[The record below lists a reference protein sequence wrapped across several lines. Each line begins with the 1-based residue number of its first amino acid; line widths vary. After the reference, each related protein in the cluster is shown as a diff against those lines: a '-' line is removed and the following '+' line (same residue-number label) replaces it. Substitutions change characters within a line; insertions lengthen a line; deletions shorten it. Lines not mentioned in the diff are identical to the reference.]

1 MATRPALA
9 DLYLGQTLGGR
20 FAIQDYLNCG
30 GFSLVFLASDAASG
44 LDVAIKVLAPGASA
58 GDRLEFDT
66 ECELLERTAHC
77 GHVIDRITDGND
89 TVSVQVPAT
98 GVIVP
103 LPTRYLVL
111 ERAQGS
117 LAELLT
123 VRDRISWPDRLA
135 LFRGAVKGVHQMHL
149 ARIAHRDTK
158 ADNILLTETAAGQ
171 VVAKVADLG
180 RSQLVSRTPRFA
192 DDSYRMGRGDLRFA
206 PPEYLFGLAEAR
218 GSGWAYADLYYLGS
232 LFFEIATGQG
242 LTTASLGDVR
252 GLTGHTSGLTLDQR
266 RREFAARRYDLAT
279 RYESSY
285 QQFAAELPRSIRLE
299 ADRLLRQL
307 SSVEASRRCAQR
319 YGRHA
324 LNPSDLQW
332 IFRRIDIMSLA
343 LTVRGSGAYRRA
355 KAG

>member
-1 MATRPALA
+1 MGPRPPLA

-30 GFSLVFLASDAASG
+30 SFSLVFMATDAASG
-44 LDVAIKVLAPGASA
+44 LEVAVKVLTPGATA
-58 GDRLEFDT
+58 DDRLEFDT
-66 ECELLERTAHC
+66 ECELLERTSSC
-77 GHVIDRITDGND
+77 GHVIDRVADGND

-111 ERAQGS
+111 ERAQSS

-123 VRDRISWPDRLA
+123 MRDRISWVDRLA
-135 LFRGAVKGVHQMHL
+135 LLRGAVKGVHQLHL
-149 ARIAHRDTK
+149 AHIAHRDTK
-158 ADNILLTETAAGQ
+158 ADNILLTESAAGEI
-171 VVAKVADLG
+171 VAKVADLG
-180 RSQLVSRTPRFA
+180 RSQLVSRPPRFP
-192 DDSYRMGRGDLRFA
+192 DDAYRMGRGDLRFA
-206 PPEYLFGLAEAR
+206 PPEYLFGLSDAR
-218 GSGWAYADLYYLGS
+218 GPGWAYADLYYLGS

-252 GLTGHTSGLTLDQR
+252 GLVGHTAGLALDERHRQFAVR
-266 RREFAARRYDLAT
+266 RHDLGT

-285 QQFAAELPRSIRLE
+285 QLFVAEVPRVIRVE
-299 ADRLLRQL
+299 AERLLRQL
-307 SSVEASRRCAQR
+307 SSADPSRRCPQR

-324 LNPSDLQW
+324 MNPADLQW

-343 LTVRGSGAYRRA
+343 LAVRSSGVYRRA
-355 KAG
+355 RAG